1 MMRNA
6 WEGLFPALWTPAGP
20 DGALLRSE
28 LAAQVKFLRR
38 GGADGVMALG
48 STGDFV
54 HLDMAQRQ
62 EVLQIVVEAEPGWP
76 LIANCSEINPRR
88 VAEMGRIARQVGAAA
103 ISLLPPWF
111 YASAPE
117 DLVEFLVRGAE
128 AAGLPLLIYN
138 FPERTGQRLSLETVA
153 AVCDRVKVVG
163 LKQSGAEFE
172 YHRQLAQLGREKGFT
187 LITGADTRIR
197 EAFALGAR
205 GVVSGLANA
214 LPEWIAGSLKATV
227 TGNAE
232 RAAHFATLLDA
243 FAATF
248 QGLQFPHDMGVAMEA
263 RGRVA
268 GEPKAWLSE
277 QTRARMAKA
286 ILDGRKILE
295 REGLGA
301 EADPSII
308 G

>member
-1 MMRNA
+1 MTFNS
-6 WEGLFPALWTPAGP
+6 WEGLYPALWTPAGP
-20 DGALLRSE
+20 DGSLLRAE
-28 LAAQVKFLRR
+28 LAAQVRFLRR

-62 EVLQIVVEAEPGWP
+62 EVLQIVVDAEPGWP
-76 LIANCSEINPRR
+76 LIANCSDISPRR
-88 VAEMGRIARQVGAAA
+88 VAEIGRIAKRVGAAA

-117 DLVEFLVRGAE
+117 DIVEFMVRGAE
-128 AAGLPLLIYN
+128 AADLPLLIYN

-163 LKQSGAEFE
+163 LKQSGAEFA
-172 YHRQLAQLGREKGFT
+172 YHRELAQLGREKGFT
-187 LITGADTRIR
+187 LITGADTRID

-227 TGNAE
+227 TGDAE
-232 RAAHFATLLDA
+232 RAAHFAKLLDE
-243 FAATF
+243 FAVTF
-248 QGLQFPHDMGVAMEA
+248 RGLEFPLDMGVAMEA

-268 GEPKAWLSE
+268 GTPKALLSE
-277 QTRARMAKA
+277 KTRARMAQA
-286 ILDGRKILE
+286 ILDGRKILA
-295 REGLGA
+295 REHLGA
-301 EADPSII
+301 EADPSVI